1 MRGSLINRTGWGKF
15 TGKQGSIVPDDY
27 DFRTSASKKQK
38 NSADEEPRDE
48 PADGETEN
56 AAETSSAEAALK
68 QQLDEQRDKYLRLAA
83 EFDNFRKRVSRERQD
98 LVARA
103 QGDLIRQLLDSVDDL
118 GRVMSVDAGR
128 VDPASIVT
136 GVEAV
141 QKKLLRALSGV
152 GLEVVNPVDQP
163 FNPELHEAVATER
176 ALSPEDDHLIAQVY
190 QPGYVFQGQLLR
202 PARVVVKQWSE

>member
-1 MRGSLINRTGWGKF
+1 M
-15 TGKQGSIVPDDY
+15 PD
-27 DFRTSASKKQK
+27 DFRTSASKEQQGRSPA
-38 NSADEEPRDE
+38 NDETRADEAGDTG
-48 PADGETEN
+48 AEN
-56 AAETSSAEAALK
+56 AAAEASEAQAAL
-68 QQLDEQRDKYLRLAA
+68 QRQLDEQRDKYLRLAA
-83 EFDNFRKRVSRERQD
+83 EFDNFRKRVTRERQD
-98 LVARA
+98 LVIRA

-118 GRVMSVDAGR
+118 GRVTAVDASR

-141 QKKLLRALSGV
+141 QKKLLRALSNV

-190 QPGYVFQGQLLR
+190 QPGYVLQGQLLR